1 MSNSYRIRTQVGVD
15 KSIKVLID
23 QEFEYL
29 EILSLKVLQSQI
41 YTRQCSDYGVVIG
54 RVTAND
60 GFGIPNAKVSIFIPL
75 TDEDSAN
82 PIISDLYP
90 YKTLSEL
97 NEDGYRYNLLPYV
110 KSYSNHTPTGTFFS
124 KNDVL
129 VDPTLIEVYDKYFK
143 YTAKTN
149 DSGDYMIFGV
159 PTGSQTIH
167 VDVDLSDIGEFS
179 LSPQDL
185 VRMGVATEAQVAGT
199 KFKASNNLNEL
210 PQIVSIN
217 RVVEVEPLWGQP
229 EICNLGITRTDFDLT
244 DEANITI
251 TPTSI
256 FMGSIFSSNDD
267 QFQKRNCKPKLKQGK
282 LCNLVT
288 GPGEILAI
296 RQTIQQDL
304 AGQPILETV
313 DLESG
318 GQVIDENGTWLVD
331 VPMNLDY
338 VITNEFGERVFSNDP
353 KKGIPTKG
361 KYRFKVKWN
370 QSPTLSEPVKRGYFL
385 VPNVREYGWSNS
397 NTDPLKESPSS
408 ADYQEALK
416 SYSFSLDWN
425 DYADPQSAINCED
438 TFYEMKYNK
447 VYTVSQLIDQYR
459 RGYLPNRMITVKDI
473 LDESC
478 ESENVKFPTNDSVIR
493 FDIIYLLFVMMM
505 FIFKPILYILLIVVH
520 VLAFFLML
528 IGPVLAIIVGV
539 VMELVFVICEFING
553 LIWAINLIP
562 GVNIN
567 GLDCPSQEDIKNT
580 VTKMLTLYK
589 LFTKLAIPNLSYPD
603 CELCSCKDGEAIP
616 DTTTTNTDTSGLYSG
631 LANTGINSILSQYQT
646 GTNYNIGGATY
657 PGNFQAIIAG
667 GNIDATTPTATSRAP
682 QMTTYGTDGGGD
694 RHLFTSSLTLAERIN
709 LFNTKAK
716 YFDDFA
722 GNNPGG
728 GYNRIKVTF
737 NTDLNGTSFTKYHYD
752 NVVVMSCQSNQ
763 LTNFQSGQIVTFQ
776 DPTLS
781 KDVNLTGYTL
791 YNQFGT
797 QSITGTSIND
807 TGTIQISY
815 ANPNGSGTIAPP
827 NSLYTISQDP
837 ADAEYAKF
845 AMDIEYFQVITAMTY
860 SNFSGMSNPVGSDL
874 SLNKRYLYNDM
885 KFQYMDSD
893 NCVAQTTPSVISFN
907 PLASFY
913 SANSQVIVILV
924 RGVDPYSTRQNNKY
938 DLSVLF
944 GNPWGTNTV
953 TGSFKLNH
961 PIQGSFKSVKH
972 NMTGNVMGVDMTTSE
987 YLYYE
992 SFHFKPE
999 SNPTNAGFSGFS
1011 SNLPTYYSSLDSL
1024 TFGWGPT
1031 GTPTMSNVCD
1041 NGVYG
1046 AASIKAFAGNPI
1058 LGVSKNG
1065 FVINWTAVPSL
1076 GCGAHDL
1083 SYNWSVNSYPSDND
1097 GYFEKEIVEGGSVML
1112 QQLKVGPYGSGLI
1125 NISQYYA
1132 PRYNSTTNYSYS
1144 TLGSNGCQIIM
1155 RSDRLPL
1162 STSVQ
1167 ETAGNS
1173 FALQNNTLFSAF
1185 AISDDGSVSNTA
1197 GTQSG
1202 SPSLAENGET
1212 QEEQLS
1218 GISTNVLS
1226 TFSCGQMVP
1235 LKCYYED
1242 STGSGACVTGEISV
1256 QPSSDNCYE
1265 NGVTGDKIMENG
1277 CYILI
1282 TAIFLSLPKDFQLLT
1297 EWTSRIQITFGAC
1310 RDVWSHIFTNNWI
1323 NGALYAFSFKN
1334 DRFFTPP
1341 TATPPNAPYSE
1352 YCKDTLILHP
1362 TNNFY
1367 YRSSPWD
1374 GVGFIGAES
1383 PNGFFGPQGG
1393 NSKNL
1398 KFPTTIMDLGPRS
1411 QYLQEIVMS
1420 DDYDGYVV
1428 NKLNPT
1434 TFTDVSEI
1442 LNLLIIS
1449 RLINTSFLAQ
1459 LFGVGGGN
1467 ILSYFD
1473 KRSKRFVDADYAQ
1486 MISISSEL
1494 GIADFE
1500 PANYPPIAGG
1510 QDPVYFNG
1518 SSVSDGVIGIFF
1530 SSDTQVRDYIT
1541 PKRTIV
1547 DDTAMVTDTCA
1558 FNYFSV
1564 FTQDVPFYQWEVKAN
1579 SDMDS
1584 IFGSQSNDWFTDPIS
1599 NNYFFSHKYQEMDR
1613 ININSR
1619 YFRGD
1624 STVIKDYKGYIY
1636 SMDSSGNYQP
1646 CITPTNPNSNNPDPR
1661 TITVGAPF
1669 HFYFGLKKGK
1679 TAFDRF
1685 ATKWIPF
1692 QTITD

>member
-75 TDEDSAN
+75 TDEDSSN
-82 PIISDLYP
+82 PVISDLYP

-97 NEDGYRYNLLPYV
+97 NEDGYRYNLLPYTQ
-110 KSYSNHTPTGTFFS
+110 SYSNHTPTGTFFT

-159 PTGSQTIH
+159 PTGSQTVH
-167 VDVDLSDIGEFS
+167 VDIDLSDIGEFS

-185 VRMGVATEAQVAGT
+185 VRMGTATEAQVAGT
-199 KFKASNNLNEL
+199 KFKSSSNLNEL

-217 RVVEVEPLWGQP
+217 RIIEVEPLWGQP
-229 EICNLGITRTDFDLT
+229 EVCNLGITRTDFDLT

-282 LCNLVT
+282 LCNLVA

-296 RQTIQQDL
+296 RQTIQQDS
-304 AGQPILETV
+304 AGQPVLETV

-318 GQVIDENGTWLVD
+318 GQVIDDNGTWLVD

-338 VITNEFGERVFSNDP
+338 VITNEFGERVLSNDP

-370 QSPTLSEPVKRGYFL
+370 QSPTLSEPIKRGYFL

-397 NTDPLKESPSS
+397 NLDPLKQPSASP
-408 ADYQEALK
+408 DYQEALK

-438 TFYEMKYNK
+438 TFYEMRYNK

-478 ESENVKFPTNDSVIR
+478 ESENVKFPTNDSILR

-505 FIFKPILYILLIVVH
+505 FIFKPILYILLITVH

-528 IGPVLAIIVGV
+528 IGPILAIIVGI
-539 VMELVFVICEFING
+539 VMSLVFVICNFING
-553 LIWAINLIP
+553 IIWAINLIP
-562 GVNIN
+562 GVDID
-567 GLDCPSQEDIKNT
+567 GLDCPSPDDIKDS
-580 VTKMLTLYK
+580 VQKCLTLYK
-589 LFTKLAIPNLSYPD
+589 LFTNLAIPNLSYPD
-603 CELCSCKDGEAIP
+603 CELCSCKDGEAIE
-616 DTTTTNTDTSGLYSG
+616 DTTTTDPATSGLYG
-631 LANTGINSILSQYQT
+631 ALAETGINSVLSQFQIP
-646 GTNYNIGGATY
+646 TNYVIGGASY
-657 PGNFQAIIAG
+657 PGNFQSIIAG
-667 GNIDATTPTATSRAP
+667 AIINNSSPTSMSRAP

-716 YFDDFA
+716 YFDDFG

-737 NTDLNGTSFTKYHYD
+737 NTSLNGTSFTKYHYD
-752 NVVVMSCQSNQ
+752 NVLVISCQPNQ
-763 LTNFQSGQIVTFQ
+763 LANFQPEQIVTFQ
-776 DPTLS
+776 DPSLTT
-781 KDVNLTGYTL
+781 DVNLTGYTL
-791 YNQFGT
+791 LNQFGT
-797 QSITGTSIND
+797 ASITGTANPS
-807 TGTIQISY
+807 TTIQISY
-815 ANPNGSGTIAPP
+815 ANPNGSGTISPP
-827 NSLYTISQDP
+827 NSLYTVSQDP

-845 AMDIEYFQVITAMTY
+845 PMDIEYFQVITAMTY
-860 SNFSGMSNPVGSDL
+860 NDFSTQCNPTGSDV
-874 SLNKRYLYNDM
+874 SLNKRYLNNNM
-885 KFQYMDSD
+885 LFQYTTSE
-893 NCVAQTTPSVISFN
+893 NCVAQLTPAIIPMN
-907 PLASFY
+907 PLSLFT
-913 SANSQVIVILV
+913 SGSSQILVFLV
-924 RGVDPYSTRQNNKY
+924 RGVDPYSTRQSNSY
-938 DLSVLF
+938 DLSKLF
-944 GNPWGTNTV
+944 GYNFGTTSLIVN
-953 TGSFKLNH
+953 GNYKMNH
-961 PIQGSFKSVKH
+961 PVQGSFKSVKH
-972 NMTGNVMGVDMTTSE
+972 NMTSNVMTIDATTSE

-992 SFHFKPE
+992 SFNFQPE
-999 SNPTNAGFSGFS
+999 TNPANAGFTGFTS
-1011 SNLPTYYSSLDSL
+1011 TLPSYYSSLDS
-1024 TFGWGPT
+1024 TSVGFAPT
-1031 GTPTMSNVCD
+1031 GAPLMSSVCD

-1046 AASIKAFAGNPI
+1046 AFSVKNFVGNPI
-1058 LGVSKNG
+1058 GGIGQNG
-1065 FVINWTAVPSL
+1065 FNIKWVLTPSF
-1076 GCGAHDL
+1076 GCGPNNAF
-1083 SYNWSVNSYPSDND
+1083 YNWNLNTYSSDSQ
-1097 GYFEKEIVEGGSVML
+1097 GYYQKEIVEGGSVML
-1112 QQLKVGPYGSGLI
+1112 QQIQVGPYSGPLSY
-1125 NISQYYA
+1125 NAYYYA
-1132 PRYNSTTNYSYS
+1132 PRYNNTYSYV
-1144 TLGSNGCQIIM
+1144 TLGTNNRQIIM

-1173 FALQNNTLFSAF
+1173 FSLQNNSLFAAF
-1185 AISDDGSVSNTA
+1185 QIGDDGSVANTA
-1197 GTQSG
+1197 GTQSN
-1202 SPSLAENGET
+1202 SPSVAENGET

-1242 STGSGACVTGEISV
+1242 STGSGPCVTGEIAV
-1256 QPSSDNCYE
+1256 QSTSDNCYE
-1265 NGVTGDKIMENG
+1265 NGVTGAKIMENG
-1277 CYILI
+1277 CYILV

-1297 EWTSRIQITFGAC
+1297 EWTSRLQITFGAC

-1323 NGALYAFSFKN
+1323 NGSLYAFSFKN
-1334 DRFFTPP
+1334 DRFF
-1341 TATPPNAPYSE
+1341 NSQNKPYSS
-1352 YCKDTLILHP
+1352 YCKDTIILHP
-1362 TNNFY
+1362 TTNNFY

-1374 GVGFIGAES
+1374 GTGFIGANAPS
-1383 PNGFFGPQGG
+1383 GSFGAQGG
-1393 NSKNL
+1393 NQKNL

-1428 NKLNPT
+1428 NKLNST

-1442 LNLLIIS
+1442 LNLLIVS
-1449 RLINTSFLAQ
+1449 RLINTKFLSQ
-1459 LFGVGGGN
+1459 LFGTGGGN
-1467 ILSYFD
+1467 ILSYFNQ
-1473 KRSKRFVDADYAQ
+1473 RGKRFVDADYAQ

-1494 GIADFE
+1494 GVVDFE
-1500 PANYPPIAGG
+1500 PANYPPIAGA

-1518 SSVSDGVIGIFF
+1518 ADVSDGVIGIFF
-1530 SSDTQVRDYIT
+1530 SSDTQVRDFIT
-1541 PKRTIV
+1541 PKRTIIT
-1547 DDTAMVTDTCA
+1547 DNAMVTNTCA

-1564 FTQDVPFYQWEVKAN
+1564 FTQDVPFYQWEVKQN
-1579 SDMDS
+1579 TDMDS
-1584 IFGSQSNDWFTDPIS
+1584 IFGSQSNDWYTDSITS
-1599 NNYFFSHKYQEMDR
+1599 NYFFSHKYQEMDR
-1613 ININSR
+1613 INLNSR
-1619 YFRGD
+1619 YFRG
-1624 STVIKDYKGYIY
+1624 STSIIKDFKGYIY
-1636 SMDSSGNYQP
+1636 SVDSSGNYQP
-1646 CITPTNPNSNNPDPR
+1646 CITPTNPNSNNPKPR
-1661 TITVGAPF
+1661 TITVGAPY

-1685 ATKWIPF
+1685 ATKWISF